1 MNLARQLAAY
11 CTANPEETSKLV
23 EVAIGYLLEQASPEN
38 LQAVA
43 ALMPGEGPGASL
55 ALSLRILAEDRRTA
69 PFSLGGK

>member
-23 EVAIGYLLEQASPEN
+23 EVAIGYMLEQASPEN
-38 LQAVA
+38 LQAMA
-43 ALMPGEGPGASL
+43 ALMPRSEPGVSL
-55 ALSLRILAEDRRTA
+55 ALSLRILAEDRRTS

>member
-1 MNLARQLAAY
+1 MNLSRQLAAY

-38 LQAVA
+38 LQAMA
-43 ALMPGEGPGASL
+43 ALMPGEGPGVSL
-55 ALSLRILAEDRRTA
+55 ALSLRILTEDRRTS

>member
-11 CTANPEETSKLV
+11 CTANPEETSRLV
-23 EVAIGYLLEQASPEN
+23 GVAIGYLLEQASPDN
-38 LQAVA
+38 LQAMA

-69 PFSLGGK
+69 PLSLGGK